1 MKHTTGGVRWLS
13 AARSSVLGVLIA
25 CGVWLVGPSHWAVG
39 QSSQT
44 IAEGAALVRLPG
56 HVSRLAR
63 PEYDMGE
70 AAASLRMSGLQLIL
84 AKTAAQEEALKKLVA
99 DQQNPRSPQ
108 YHHWL
113 TPKEFGARFGASD
126 ATVNALSV
134 WLESQGLKVGTI
146 PAGRD
151 YLPFSGTKTQVE
163 LTFGTPIHAFSIKGE
178 QHYSNIA
185 DPSIPASFK
194 GVIAAIRG
202 LNDFHPRP
210 GVRVHQATPTSAA
223 APQPDVYEGQIGSYG
238 YLTPGFVGPGDAANI
253 YDLSPLYASNI
264 TGKGVTV
271 GVVAQSDISAA
282 QLSAYL
288 TAFGVANPGGTFIS
302 IPVPVAAGGSDPG
315 QTMDGNETEAYL
327 DTEIIGGLAPG
338 ANILLVRDKNA
349 DRAAQ
354 YIIDNDFPAQGGLPA
369 GATSGVGIINISF
382 GQCEAADVTFNTAIN
397 SMFQKAAVEGI
408 TVTVSSGDAG
418 ADQVAVTSTTGCMNH
433 SDQAV
438 QGDVA
443 STGLAVNALAS
454 TPYTLSVGG
463 TDFDPN
469 LEGTAGGLYWSTTN
483 TGPVL
488 HSTAAH
494 VPEMVWNSSCGNLE
508 WSTYFAAA
516 GPLAFCNT
524 ANINTMGFGTIANPF
539 IDIVGGGG
547 GVSSCT
553 SLNAGACAGGYAQ
566 PLWQQNVP
574 GISNFGGR
582 AVPDVSAIANRWVIC
597 SYNDNPCNP
606 APAGAI
612 PDITGGTSAAA
623 PVIAS
628 IIALVDQSQQS
639 PAAADGRQGLI
650 NPMLYQLAAL
660 EYGSAANLSACNAS
674 QGSITSKACVFYD
687 VTLGSN
693 AQPCAVATFNDAG
706 SAPASVCDTAGNGG
720 YATGLMT
727 AGSAVSPGSYAAGQG
742 YDLATG
748 LGSVNAA
755 NLVAAMSALAA
766 PTGLT
771 ATTSGSSVTLK
782 WNADASAATFNV
794 YQGTAA
800 GQEGATAIETGVT
813 ADTAI
818 ISGLQNAQTYYF
830 EVAAASAYGVSANS
844 NEASAMTVPAA
855 PTGVTVA
862 SQNTAGSLT
871 VSWMASAGASSYSLF
886 QGTTSGGEGS
896 TAAKSAVAGTTATLT
911 GLSAGQQYFFTV
923 TATDAGGSSTPS
935 TEASGTVIPTVP
947 TGLSASAGNASITLS
962 WSAATGATSYNV
974 YQGTKSGG
982 EGAAPVQSSISGT
995 STAISGLTNG
1005 TAYYFT
1011 VAAADAG
1018 GTSAPSS
1025 EANATPVAPPTPSKG
1040 GGGSMDWLTLIGFGV
1055 LGALRWTRSTRPSM
1069 GRGSYSISSGQ
1080 EVSDY

>member
-1 MKHTTGGVRWLS
+1 M
-13 AARSSVLGVLIA
+13 
-25 CGVWLVGPSHWAVG
+25 
-39 QSSQT
+39 
-44 IAEGAALVRLPG
+44 
-56 HVSRLAR
+56 SRLAR
-63 PEYDMGE
+63 PEYDVGE
-70 AAASLRMSGLQLIL
+70 APASLRMSGLQLSL
-84 AKTAAQEEALKKLVA
+84 AKTPAQQEALKKLIA

-113 TPKEFGARFGASD
+113 TSAEFGARFGASE
-126 ATVNALSV
+126 ATIGALSV

-151 YLPFSGTKTQVE
+151 YLPFSGTKGQVE
-163 LTFGTPIHAFSIKGE
+163 VAFGTPIHAFNIKGE

-185 DPSIPASFK
+185 DPSIPANFK

-210 GVRVHQATPTSAA
+210 GVKVHQTTPTSATS
-223 APQPDVYEGQIGSYG
+223 PQPDVYEGQIGSYG
-238 YLTPGFVGPGDAANI
+238 YVTPGFVGPGDAANI
-253 YDLSPLYASNI
+253 YDLSPLYANNI

-271 GVVAQSDISAA
+271 GVVAASDISAA

-288 TAFGVANPGGTFIS
+288 TAFGVSRTGSFTS
-302 IPVPVAAGGSDPG
+302 IPVPAADGGSDPG

-327 DTEIIGGLAPG
+327 DTEILGGLAPG

-349 DRAAQ
+349 FLAAE
-354 YIIDNDFPAQGGLPA
+354 YIIDQDFPAQGGSPA
-369 GATSGVGIINISF
+369 GATSAVGIINISF
-382 GQCEAADVTFNTAIN
+382 GECEAADAAANTAIN
-397 SMFQKAAVEGI
+397 STFQKAVTEGI
-408 TVTVSSGDAG
+408 TIAVSTGDAG
-418 ADQVAVTSTTGCMNH
+418 ADQVGVTSTAGCMNG
-433 SDQAV
+433 SDQGK

-508 WSTYFAAA
+508 WTTYFGAAS
-516 GPLAFCNT
+516 PLAFCNT

-553 SLNAGACAGGYAQ
+553 SLNSGACAGGYAQ
-566 PLWQQNVP
+566 PPWQQNVP

-582 AVPDVSAIANRWVIC
+582 ALPDVSAIANRWVIC

-606 APAGAI
+606 APAPAL
-612 PDITGGTSAAA
+612 PDIIYGTSAAA

-628 IIALVDQSQQS
+628 IIALVDQSQQT

-650 NPMLYQLAAL
+650 NPMLYQLAAV
-660 EYGSAANLSACNAS
+660 EYGSAANLTACNAS
-674 QGSITSKACVFYD
+674 QGPIASKACVFYD
-687 VTLGSN
+687 VTLGGN
-693 AQPCAVATFNDAG
+693 AQPCAVATFSGAG
-706 SAPASVCDTAGNGG
+706 SAPASVCDNAGNGG

-727 AGSAVSPGSYAAGQG
+727 AGSAVSPGSYPAGQG

-748 LGSVNAA
+748 LGSVDAA
-755 NLVAAMSALAA
+755 NLVAAMSSLAA
-766 PTGLT
+766 PSGLT
-771 ATTSGSSVTLK
+771 ATTSGTSVTLK
-782 WNADASAATFNV
+782 WNADASATSFNV
-794 YQGTAA
+794 YQGTGS
-800 GQEGATAIETGVT
+800 GQEGATAVQTGVI
-813 ADTAI
+813 ADTATV
-818 ISGLQNAQTYYF
+818 SGLQNAQTYYF
-830 EVAAASAYGVSANS
+830 EVAAVSTFGVSANS

-855 PTGVTVA
+855 PKGVTVA
-862 SQNTAGSLT
+862 SQNVAGALT
-871 VSWMASAGASSYSLF
+871 VSWTASTGASSYNLF
-886 QGTTSGGEGS
+886 QGTTSGGEGT
-896 TAAKSAVAGTTATLT
+896 TAAKSGISGTTTTLP
-911 GLSAGQQYFFTV
+911 GLTAGQQYFFTV
-923 TATDAGGSSTPS
+923 TAIDSGGSSTPS
-935 TEASGTVIPTVP
+935 TEASGTVIPTAP
-947 TGLSASAGNASITLS
+947 AGLSASAGNAAITLS

-982 EGAAPVQSSISGT
+982 EGAAPVQTSVSGA
-995 STAISGLTNG
+995 STTISGLVNG

-1011 VAAADAG
+1011 VAAVDTG
-1018 GTSAPSS
+1018 GTSAQSS
-1025 EANATPVAPPTPSKG
+1025 EASATPMAPPSKGGG
-1040 GGGSMDWLTLIGFGV
+1040 GGGSMDWLALV
-1055 LGALRWTRSTRPSM
+1055 ALGAIGARRRRRRLAARDHGDWM
-1069 GRGSYSISSGQ
+1069 
-1080 EVSDY
+1080 V